1 MRSAAVGLR
10 CVDCARSYSLDY
22 LRGCPDCG
30 GLVFVEYD
38 LGRVAELRLG
48 DGGGGGIW
56 RWDELLPPTAPEHRV
71 TLGEGMSPLVRAT
84 RLAERLGVREVH
96 LKVEGVNPT
105 GSMKDRS
112 SVTAIAAAQSF
123 GFGRVGCVSSGNM
136 GSSIANYAA
145 RAGLRA
151 FVFSAAYAS
160 EAQVDHMAAGT
171 ADMYVYDGPYDAM
184 AAAIQPIFDEGLA
197 FDAGSSANPYNSEGQ
212 KTLAFE
218 IVEQL
223 GGRGAGRG
231 DVSAGGGGPVP
242 GGDARVRAVGRGRL
256 DRSRA
261 DSGGGAELCVG
272 GRGSGNGGRR
282 RL

>member
-1 MRSAAVGLR
+1 
-10 CVDCARSYSLDY
+10 
-22 LRGCPDCG
+22 
-30 GLVFVEYD
+30 
-38 LGRVAELRLG
+38 
-48 DGGGGGIW
+48 
-56 RWDELLPPTAPEHRV
+56 
-71 TLGEGMSPLVRAT
+71 MSPLVRAR

-123 GFGRVGCVSSGNM
+123 GFGRAACVSSGNM

-145 RAGLRA
+145 RAGLRS

-160 EAQVDHMAAGT
+160 ESQSRPHGGRERCE
-171 ADMYVYDGPYDAM
+171 MYVYDGPYDAM
-184 AAAIQPIFDEGLA
+184 ATAIQPIFDEGLV

-223 GGRGAGRG
+223 GGQSAGRG
-231 DVSAGGGGPVP
+231 VVSAGGGGPVP
-242 GGDARVRAVGRGRL
+242 GSDARVRAADRGRL
-256 DRSRA
+256 
-261 DSGGGAELCVG
+261 
-272 GRGSGNGGRR
+272 
-282 RL
+282 